1 VIVIS
6 LLVLRVRYAGGV
18 RRGLFAGAWA
28 TLGVLLVLGVL
39 GALGW
44 NTFFT
49 DFHKLFFSGGNWE
62 FYMDDTLIRLYP
74 PQFWVDAAVV
84 LAGIGAIVSVVLLI
98 LTWPTRS
105 RRAASRNKQNARLYR
120 MG

>member
-1 VIVIS
+1 
-6 LLVLRVRYAGGV
+6 
-18 RRGLFAGAWA
+18 
-28 TLGVLLVLGVL
+28 
-39 GALGW
+39 
-44 NTFFT
+44 
-49 DFHKLFFSGGNWE
+49 
-62 FYMDDTLIRLYP
+62 
-74 PQFWVDAAVV
+74 VDAAVV

>member
-1 VIVIS
+1 
-6 LLVLRVRYAGGV
+6 
-18 RRGLFAGAWA
+18 
-28 TLGVLLVLGVL
+28 
-39 GALGW
+39 
-44 NTFFT
+44 
-49 DFHKLFFSGGNWE
+49 
-62 FYMDDTLIRLYP
+62 MDDTLIRLYP